1 MKQQK
6 CCNEIQNRA
15 EQITITMRKS
25 NIAYVNLIIPC
36 KNLLQMIKLNKLMTT
51 GIFFLTVIIRFRFN

>member
-1 MKQQK
+1 MMKQQK

-36 KNLLQMIKLNKLMTT
+36 KDPLQIDDYRD
-51 GIFFLTVIIRFRFN
+51 IFSYSYN